1 MEAGQVGA
9 RHKERMADP
18 ERLVA
23 VDIGLFPAASCSG
36 VVAEQFGIERNA
48 AIAVSLLIQTLQIL
62 PMTALG
68 IALAPEF
75 IFKKGERKK
84 IETIAENR
92 GPIML
97 GESPKKGEELGGAP
111 S

>member
-1 MEAGQVGA
+1 MPRAQV
-9 RHKERMADP
+9 KEEKTYR
-18 ERLVA
+18 
-23 VDIGLFPAASCSG
+23 
-36 VVAEQFGIERNA
+36 
-48 AIAVSLLIQTLQIL
+48 SLR
-62 PMTALG
+62 
-68 IALAPEF
+68 
-75 IFKKGERKK
+75 KKGERKK